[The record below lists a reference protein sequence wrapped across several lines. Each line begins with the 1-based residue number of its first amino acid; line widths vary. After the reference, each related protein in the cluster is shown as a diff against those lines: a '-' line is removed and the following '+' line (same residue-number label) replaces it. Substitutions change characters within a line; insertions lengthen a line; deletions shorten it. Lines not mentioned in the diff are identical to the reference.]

1 MRLTVLGSSGSYPAP
16 GRPASGYVWQE
27 GGTTLVTDLG
37 PGTMSVLA
45 DTFELTDIGAV
56 VISHQHPD
64 PCSDLFALYHALAF
78 GPVPR
83 TGVPLLAP
91 AAVIESFLAFL
102 DQSASDGRFADT
114 FEVTALKSGDAV
126 HVGDLHLRFTS
137 MDHSVP
143 TLGVRVSGAH
153 RSAFYTADTGAE
165 GTWPESARG
174 VDLMLSEATQGAA
187 SEPGAYRHHLSA
199 EEAGRIARS
208 AGAKRLMLTH
218 IPPHEDMTAAVE
230 DAERAFDRPV
240 ALAVTGITSEV

>member
-37 PGTMSVLA
+37 PGTMSVLSDMFDVA
-45 DTFELTDIGAV
+45 DVDGV

-64 PCSDLFALYHALAF
+64 HCSDLFALYHTLAF
-78 GPVPR
+78 GPEPR
-83 TGVPLLAP
+83 RRVPLWAP
-91 AAVIESFLAFL
+91 QAVLDAFFAFL
-102 DQSASDGRFADT
+102 GQSGSGGRFAST
-114 FEVTALKSGDAV
+114 FEVTAVDSGDDVA
-126 HVGDLHLRFTS
+126 VGDLQLLFAA

-153 RSAFYTADTGAE
+153 RAAFYTADTGAE
-165 GTWPESARG
+165 GDWPETAEG
-174 VDLMLSEATQGAA
+174 VDLMVSEATEGAA
-187 SEPGAYRHHLSA
+187 TGAGAYRHHLSA
-199 EEAGRIARS
+199 EEAGRIARA

-240 ALAVTGITSEV
+240 ALAVARTPSEV